1 MVGQQG
7 QAGGKPQEAGG
18 VCGAVAGKA
27 VGGAVDAICEWG
39 LNNIYSNIIMNLKLI
54 Y

>member
-18 VCGAVAGKA
+18 MCGDAAGALTTSAVNSVC
-27 VGGAVDAICEWG
+27 DF
-39 LNNIYSNIIMNLKLI
+39 
-54 Y
+54 

>member
-18 VCGAVAGKA
+18 CGGTLGEM
-27 VGGAVDAICEWG
+27 VGDAICPF
-39 LNNIYSNIIMNLKLI
+39 
-54 Y
+54 

>member
-18 VCGAVAGKA
+18 SC
-27 VGGAVDAICEWG
+27 
-39 LNNIYSNIIMNLKLI
+39 SNALDSIPCQMPYLAFK
-54 Y
+54 